1 MFKQHLNESGKT
13 YSKHFIFAFTAGW
26 LLIYAGITSIIH
38 SLIPSLFPF
47 TSQKIVQRLLNK
59 VKKDSL

>member
-47 TSQKIVQRLLNK
+47 TSQKIVRKLLK
-59 VKKDSL
+59 

>member
-1 MFKQHLNESGKT
+1 MFKKHLNESGKNYT
-13 YSKHFIFAFTAGW
+13 EHFIFAFIAGW

-47 TSQKIVQRLLNK
+47 TSQKIVQKLESK
-59 VKKDSL
+59 IKI